1 SALPHLSKYSL
12 NDILACTLRFTILL
26 SAPASKAQSVASP
39 AAPDKNSP
47 EKVIIDT
54 HIGDDIDD
62 AFAVAL
68 ALRSPEMQIMGI
80 TTTFGDTEARA
91 KIVDRMLGEV
101 GRQDIA
107 VAMGAPTHGP
117 NPISQRSYGNGGH
130 FARSCHPAALEFV

>member
-1 SALPHLSKYSL
+1 MLIAGEALKRAIIRHLS
-12 NDILACTLRFTILL
+12 ILL
-26 SAPASKAQSVASP
+26 FCSAGFCHAQSPQPP
-39 AAPDKNSP
+39 AAATP
-47 EKVIIDT
+47 EKIIIDT
-54 HIGDDIDD
+54 DIGDDIDD

-130 FARSCHPAALEFV
+130 FARSSHP